1 MKLTPEDQKKLQDKE
16 LANIIRK
23 LNGGKTLTAREEA
36 KLAAASVGGQID
48 ASGYVGTWDELGDRL
63 GVTRRAIQDW
73 RNDPRYKAEIE
84 ARWSRLTRADGRYC
98 VAEWLQLMIDL
109 HLKRGKAAA
118 EAGNDPENAGED
130 AGGGIIRPPPVAGRK
145 SEWDLAIAAL
155 DHRKKENAVLTLE
168 QSLLVASELE
178 LPLGATFAAI
188 QTKLAQ
194 FPARVA
200 RYLVGLRDVAE
211 VEDRLRE
218 EIDADLGDLHAARY
232 TADDAI
238 GAAVAAVPFD
248 AETAAL
254 CEKLLFAGSD
264 RTALLELACAI
275 ARQSLRLLG
284 QRAIA
289 AALHE
294 KDLPDTALADEKT
307 GQVTE
312 EATIKEALAR
322 NNPATADSPSR
333 GKSDPA
339 AAPGLDPSPAK
350 NRPPAAKAAAR
361 HPKPEPV
368 RSDRKQSAAVK
379 RKRKTR
385 PKPATGPGEIEGAIV
400 NTRRKRR

>member
-1 MKLTPEDQKKLQDKE
+1 MSTEAKPNDQLRE
-16 LANIIRK
+16 LARLALARK
-23 LNGGKTLTAREEA
+23 DSVIVRTAAAKIAAGQAPTKREETA
-36 KLAAASVGGQID
+36 LLAAAGQID
-48 ASGYVGTWDELGDRL
+48 ASGYVGTWDELATRL

-73 RNDPRYKAEIE
+73 RSDPRYKGEIE

-109 HLKRGKAAA
+109 QLKRWKAAA

-130 AGGGIIRPPPVAGRK
+130 AGEGIIRPPPVAGRK

-211 VEDRLRE
+211 VEDKLRE

-232 TADDAI
+232 TADDAV

-307 GQVTE
+307 GQVT
-312 EATIKEALAR
+312 
-322 NNPATADSPSR
+322 D
-333 GKSDPA
+333 A
-339 AAPGLDPSPAK
+339 AAERESLRRSEIEPAQQGKDAVVKQPAK
-350 NRPPAAKAAAR
+350 PPKSHENGCHEKMPDKAVAHGGNWKR
-361 HPKPEPV
+361 TT
-368 RSDRKQSAAVK
+368 RKKA
-379 RKRKTR
+379 R